1 MLVHALAFLGRGRG
15 RLTAVGLRCY
25 NGFIRVGRKWL
36 ID

>member
-15 RLTAVGLRCY
+15 RLTAVG
-25 NGFIRVGRKWL
+25 IRVGRKWL